1 MNGWNEDNFLEEMMP
16 LLREKSG
23 RGRCP
28 DAEALCA
35 ALDGRAPGKV
45 REAVA
50 AHATDCPECAQ
61 LCARLRGF
69 TAGGFE
75 AAEWPET
82 EQRLD
87 QWMQVFLRARAA
99 ESLQQAPAP
108 ARISWWRGFRLQ
120 WVLVPAMVILV
131 AAGVLWLGRTPTAVP
146 GNQMAA
152 AGPSAPEAP
161 VFPEEQKPSPARTE
175 LSVVKPD
182 VVKPTEP
189 VALPPLPQL
198 APPRQEPAAP
208 PQTAPAEAPA
218 PVTAE
223 PQPARSSAP
232 PGPAGQTSLTAMQAQ
247 SSSPPPRPAA
257 PAQPLPEAVRID
269 AGTRVWILLKST
281 NQRANGGFEFR
292 GVVLLPVTRGGAVV
306 LDRETEVYGFGT
318 VNQGRTS
325 IRIVE
330 FVWRGA
336 RYRLREA
343 AGTAAKD
350 LGAGPAV
357 EFNAGQVLETWLA
370 TVSTYE
376 KVSGV
381 APRG

>member
-16 LLREKSG
+16 ALREKSG
-23 RGRCP
+23 RRLCP

-35 ALDGRAPGKV
+35 ALDGRASGKV

-50 AHATDCPECAQ
+50 AHTTDCPECAQ
-61 LCARLRGF
+61 LCERLRGF

-99 ESLQQAPAP
+99 ERLRQAPAP
-108 ARISWWRGFRLQ
+108 ARIPWWRSFRMQ

-131 AAGVLWLGRTPTAVP
+131 AAGVLWLGRTPRAVP
-146 GNQMAA
+146 DNQMAA
-152 AGPSAPEAP
+152 AGPSAPGAP
-161 VFPEEQKPSPARTE
+161 VFPEEEKPSPGRTD
-175 LSVVKPD
+175 LSLVKPA
-182 VVKPTEP
+182 VVNPTEP

-198 APPRQEPAAP
+198 APPRPEAAAP
-208 PQTAPAEAPA
+208 SQTAPVEAPA
-218 PVTAE
+218 PAAE
-223 PQPARSSAP
+223 PQPAASSAP
-232 PGPAGQTSLTAMQAQ
+232 PGPAGQTSLTAMQTQTAAA
-247 SSSPPPRPAA
+247 PPTPAA

-292 GVVLLPVTRGGAVV
+292 GVVLLPVTHGGAVV
-306 LDRETEVYGFGT
+306 LDRETEVFGFGA

-325 IRIVE
+325 IRIME

-343 AGTAAKD
+343 GGVAAKD

-376 KVSGV
+376 RVSGV